1 MRVLIVDDHG
11 IVREGL
17 KILFNTEQDMEV
29 VGIAQNGL
37 DALQL
42 AKELSPDIVIMDITM
57 PEMNG
62 IEATRELLARNPGIK
77 VIILSVHSER
87 NLVVEVLRA
96 GAAGYVLK
104 TYLFDELVRAVQSVA
119 TNGYYLSPRIADVV
133 VGQLLESFDS
143 DKNHEKNR
151 LTSTERQILQLI
163 SEGKTT
169 KQIAQNLHKS
179 PKTIDARRRQIAEK
193 VGASGVAELTKYAIR
208 EGITSVEC

>member
-17 KILFNTEQDMEV
+17 KTLFNSEEDIEV
-29 VGIAQNGL
+29 VGTAQNGL
-37 DALQL
+37 DALEL

-62 IEATRELLARNPGIK
+62 VEATRELLVWNPGTK
-77 VIILSVHSER
+77 VIVLSIHSER
-87 NLVVEVLRA
+87 NLVIEVLRA

-104 TYLFDELVRAVQSVA
+104 TYLFDELVRAVRSVV
-119 TNGYYLSPRIADVV
+119 TDGYYLSPRIADVV

-143 DKNHEKNR
+143 NTHHEKNR
-151 LTSTERQILQLI
+151 LTPTERQILQLI
-163 SEGKTT
+163 SEGKST
-169 KQIAQNLHKS
+169 KQIAKILHKS
-179 PKTIDARRRQIAEK
+179 PKTIDSRRRQIADK